1 MFIGLFGF
9 SSIYLIYRRE
19 ARHAVTPNAFR
30 IGMADVSC
38 MRELLLLTA
47 IDGSDDTI
55 KCAKTDIMFY
65 YSSVIRSVFRI
76 GANDISCMREE

>member
-1 MFIGLFGF
+1 
-9 SSIYLIYRRE
+9 
-19 ARHAVTPNAFR
+19 
-30 IGMADVSC
+30 MADVSC